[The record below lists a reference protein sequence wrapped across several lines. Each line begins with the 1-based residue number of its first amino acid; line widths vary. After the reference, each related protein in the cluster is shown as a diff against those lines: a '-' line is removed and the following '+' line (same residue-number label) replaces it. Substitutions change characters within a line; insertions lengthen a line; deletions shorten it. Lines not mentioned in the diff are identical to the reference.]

1 MATASGNHIKDS
13 DINEK
18 LYVDFYF
25 RILQNKKTGTKAD
38 YLNLFR
44 DFIRQSNIHCSE
56 QNMTELGLQKYK
68 SELYMEYFKAVD
80 DIQQDGLLSVVP
92 NADAKGGITPFNFR
106 EKQTEFSNCMM
117 KFKNFVS
124 SFKKLSVSEVKQQL
138 PNPVKPIC
146 GKRTASIFDYDGQV
160 NNSKY
165 NKEST
170 SLNVY
175 QKKTMTNKPSGMP
188 EKRFYGNKKVCIQPS
203 SCKKETANGS
213 NVGFVSASS
222 MYRNPLKQANNK
234 SDASEPEFKSDNNEE
249 NNELKNHESFKNFDK
264 KIVDIVLNEIMD
276 FSPNIRW
283 SDIAGLEFV
292 KTTVQEIVIWPLLRP
307 DIFTGLRAPPRGIL
321 LFGPPGTGKTLIG
334 KCIATESNSTFFCI
348 SASSLASKWV
358 GESEQMVRVLF
369 AAARLNQPSVIF
381 IDEIDS
387 LLSQRSD
394 KDQDFTRKLKTEF
407 LVQFDGAKTNTEE
420 RVLVVGATNRPH
432 ELDEAARRRFVKR
445 LYVPLPDEAAR
456 RQIIKKLIGE
466 HQHNLS
472 DEDMQK
478 ICDETKGYSG
488 SDVAHL
494 CKEAAMGPI
503 RCIGPESIKTVSL
516 DQVRP
521 ISLCDFIDALRQVRA
536 SVVAEDLNYYME
548 WNKKFGSFGIPS

>member
-1 MATASGNHIKDS
+1 MASVFRNCLMNS
-13 DINEK
+13 ECNER
-18 LYVDFYF
+18 LYTDFYF
-25 RILQNKKTGTKAD
+25 WILQLKKSD
-38 YLNLFR
+38 SRLECLIR
-44 DFIRQSNIHCSE
+44 EFIRQTNVHCSE
-56 QNMTELGLQKYK
+56 QNMTPLGSQKFK
-68 SELYMEYFKAVD
+68 SELYIDYSKTMDMNE
-80 DIQQDGLLSVVP
+80 DGLACVSDDGDTSSVLSP
-92 NADAKGGITPFNFR
+92 NKKQQVASVYALKFTNFLL
-106 EKQTEFSNCMM
+106 
-117 KFKNFVS
+117 
-124 SFKKLSVSEVKQQL
+124 SFKKLTTNEIKLPVFNSVTPQSDKKSTLIVGKDTFSDCIQDKSVSLNKKIALNETNQK
-138 PNPVKPIC
+138 
-146 GKRTASIFDYDGQV
+146 SIAKKKKLYEIPERFYS
-160 NNSKY
+160 SK
-165 NKEST
+165 KVCVHST
-170 SLNVY
+170 SY
-175 QKKTMTNKPSGMP
+175 QKKSTNA
-188 EKRFYGNKKVCIQPS
+188 
-203 SCKKETANGS
+203 TD
-213 NVGFVSASS
+213 VGFVSAST
-222 MYRNPLKQANNK
+222 MYHNPMKKKNNK
-234 SDASEPEFKSDNNEE
+234 TEEKITNSSDECS
-249 NNELKNHESFKNFDK
+249 ELKNHDTLKNFDK
-264 KIVDIVLNEIMD
+264 KIVDIVLKEIMD

-292 KTTVQEIVIWPLLRP
+292 KTTVQEIVIWPILRP

-369 AAARLNQPSVIF
+369 AAARLNQPAVIF

-456 RQIIKKLIGE
+456 KQIVCKLIE
-466 HQHNLS
+466 THQHNLS
-472 DEDMQK
+472 DVDLRK

-503 RCIGPESIKTVSL
+503 RSIGSANIKTVSL

-521 ISLCDFIDALRQVRA
+521 ISLCDFIDALCQVRA
-536 SVVAEDLNYYME
+536 SVVADDLNYYMD